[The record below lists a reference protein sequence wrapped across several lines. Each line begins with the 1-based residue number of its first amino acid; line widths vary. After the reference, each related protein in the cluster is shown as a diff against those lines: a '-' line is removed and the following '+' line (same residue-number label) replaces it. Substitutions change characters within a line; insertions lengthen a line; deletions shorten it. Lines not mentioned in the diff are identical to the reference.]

1 MTKKLKNFLGNMD
14 KTAEEIRQ
22 EKADRAKNTQELLD
36 GLKKSRTV
44 YFEGDGSDAR
54 ATAAAEGFDVGDLQ
68 DSEYKIPR
76 SRVGTPMV
84 PFGFVP
90 VYQRWEDDP
99 CIPTDQMAAL
109 LAHPE
114 DASEW
119 PNVTTLM
126 LACVDD
132 EGEVMYAPCPIE
144 TIDKILPEWSAVMG
158 AFRKAY
164 AEYVKAQTPSTKTGE
179 HKIKSIDDIPTA
191 ELAELLKNGRY
202 TVRTLSEMK
211 PKELRKV
218 YKKYIKGSEEKEE
231 SKKSTAGTDTE
242 NTDIAAADTADE
254 PESAATDA
262 TATEDK
268 QPEAM
273 SGSTGSDTQ
282 EGASG
287 AIASEPPVIVMGN
300 ELNQFISTAIDSA
313 DPNDVKKVELMNDT
327 QLGELYKALTRLYE
341 AGQQA
346 TSVHVRVF
354 VSRILKDSDSS
365 EGEES

>member
-1 MTKKLKNFLGNMD
+1 MIKKLKNFLGNMD

-22 EKADRAKNTQELLD
+22 EKADGAKNTQELLD
-36 GLKKSRTV
+36 ELKKSRTV

-54 ATAAAEGFDVGDLQ
+54 ATAAAEGFDVGDPQ

-90 VYQRWEDDP
+90 VYQRQEDDP
-99 CIPTDQMAAL
+99 CISTDQMAAL

-119 PNVTTLM
+119 PNVATLM
-126 LACVDD
+126 LACLDD
-132 EGEVMYAPCPIE
+132 KGEVMYAPCPIE
-144 TIDKILPEWSAVMG
+144 TIDKILPEWPAVMG
-158 AFRKAY
+158 AFRRDY
-164 AEYVKAQTPSTKTGE
+164 AEYVKAQAPSTKKGK
-179 HKIKSIDDIPTA
+179 HKIESVDDIPTA
-191 ELAELLKNGRY
+191 DLMKLLKDGY

-218 YKKYIKGSEEKEE
+218 YKKCVKGSEKKEE
-231 SKKSTAGTDTE
+231 FKKSTAGTDTKHA
-242 NTDIAAADTADE
+242 DI
-254 PESAATDA
+254 AATDA
-262 TATEDK
+262 TATEDE
-268 QPEAM
+268 QPENRPT
-273 SGSTGSDTQ
+273 GPTGSDTR

-287 AIASEPPVIVMGN
+287 AIVSEPPVIVMGN
-300 ELNQFISTAIDSA
+300 ELNQFISNAIDSA
-313 DPNDVKKVELMNDT
+313 DPNDVRMVDLMNDT
-327 QLGELYKALTRLYE
+327 QLGELYEALARLYE
-341 AGQQA
+341 AGQRA
-346 TSVHVRVF
+346 TSVHVHVF

>member
-1 MTKKLKNFLGNMD
+1 
-14 KTAEEIRQ
+14 
-22 EKADRAKNTQELLD
+22 
-36 GLKKSRTV
+36 
-44 YFEGDGSDAR
+44 
-54 ATAAAEGFDVGDLQ
+54 
-68 DSEYKIPR
+68 
-76 SRVGTPMV
+76 
-84 PFGFVP
+84 
-90 VYQRWEDDP
+90 
-99 CIPTDQMAAL
+99 
-109 LAHPE
+109 
-114 DASEW
+114 
-119 PNVTTLM
+119 
-126 LACVDD
+126 
-132 EGEVMYAPCPIE
+132 
-144 TIDKILPEWSAVMG
+144 
-158 AFRKAY
+158 
-164 AEYVKAQTPSTKTGE
+164 
-179 HKIKSIDDIPTA
+179 
-191 ELAELLKNGRY
+191 
-202 TVRTLSEMK
+202 MK

-218 YKKYIKGSEEKEE
+218 YKKYIKGSEKKEE

-242 NTDIAAADTADE
+242 NTHIAVADTADE

-262 TATEDK
+262 TATEDE
-268 QPEAM
+268 QPEAV

-346 TSVHVRVF
+346 TSAHVHVF